1 MLGMGMTIDFSDLK
15 RIIFRPRAIILGVF
29 LQFSIMPLLAFIL
42 AGLFNLQEQ
51 FILGFIILG
60 SCPGGTASNI
70 IAYLMDADVALSV
83 SLTIL
88 STILACVL
96 TPLMIYF
103 YGKTYVDVDV
113 QGLIKSTFW
122 IVIFPIIDGIILRK
136 ILKKKI
142 NKILKILPRIAELIV
157 ATIIGII
164 VSLNIESLNLVDS
177 NFLLVIILHNLIGFI
192 IAFLIARKISLNFKQ
207 QKTVAIEVAMQN
219 SGLGVTLSMLHF
231 NKLVALPSAIFSL
244 WHNISAIIF
253 INFWG
258 DNKK

>member
-15 RIIFRPRAIILGVF
+15 RIIFRPKAIILGVF

-122 IVIFPIIDGIILRK
+122 IIIFPIIDGIILRK
-136 ILKKKI
+136 
-142 NKILKILPRIAELIV
+142 
-157 ATIIGII
+157 
-164 VSLNIESLNLVDS
+164 
-177 NFLLVIILHNLIGFI
+177 F
-192 IAFLIARKISLNFKQ
+192 
-207 QKTVAIEVAMQN
+207 
-219 SGLGVTLSMLHF
+219 
-231 NKLVALPSAIFSL
+231 
-244 WHNISAIIF
+244 
-253 INFWG
+253 
-258 DNKK
+258 